1 MVSNHGI
8 ANIHSIRSPDSTHA
22 SASFGISSVR
32 RRFVHDMLPNFTRH
46 LSPMPRLHF
55 VTLGIGCPSPSVA
68 ASLRLLAPSS
78 AHFPEKIM
86 ENTFSIASPS
96 DFRTSFSRAHDSSKL
111 SSSASVSI
119 ESVKLLHP
127 AKKPAQ
133 PRKPQPHV
141 RTNQNRKQT
150 QKRQK
155 PPPNKTPSCAT
166 PKQTPETPRKPN
178 PETPGNHT
186 IIYLQKHPGN
196 PLLPLT
202 PTILLAEK
210 ERTKQPD
217 YPCLRFRL
225 KSRSL
230 PHK

>member
-1 MVSNHGI
+1 MKS
-8 ANIHSIRSPDSTHA
+8 RA
-22 SASFGISSVR
+22 SALPVFCR
-32 RRFVHDMLPNFTRH
+32 RVGQTPNPKPFQT
-46 LSPMPRLHF
+46 SPAVSERRDSERSGGAVESCQKIINRREHNTHTHPR
-55 VTLGIGCPSPSVA
+55 
-68 ASLRLLAPSS
+68 
-78 AHFPEKIM
+78 
-86 ENTFSIASPS
+86 
-96 DFRTSFSRAHDSSKL
+96 RTARQHSEAGRRGMCNKATTKALNKPPGSRIKP
-111 SSSASVSI
+111 
-119 ESVKLLHP
+119 HP
-127 AKKPAQ
+127 AKNPHSPEKPH
-133 PRKPQPHV
+133 PHV

-150 QKRQK
+150 PKRQK

>member
-1 MVSNHGI
+1 MALSRDTTFWHI
-8 ANIHSIRSPDSTHA
+8 FPCFLDASRTPRSPVFDWLMTRASSRLQRA
-22 SASFGISSVR
+22 SAS
-32 RRFVHDMLPNFTRH
+32 
-46 LSPMPRLHF
+46 
-55 VTLGIGCPSPSVA
+55 SPS
-68 ASLRLLAPSS
+68 SS
-78 AHFPEKIM
+78 CTPQKNPHSPE
-86 ENTFSIASPS
+86 
-96 DFRTSFSRAHDSSKL
+96 
-111 SSSASVSI
+111 
-119 ESVKLLHP
+119 
-127 AKKPAQ
+127 
-133 PRKPQPHV
+133 KPQPHV

-150 QKRQK
+150 PKRQK